1 MWRLIVLVLT
11 LSVPVLPVFAQS
23 CGVSA
28 TPMSFTPYHAFSGNA
43 STGSATV
50 TVSCTG
56 LLFVGATYEVRLGG
70 GQSGN
75 INGRA
80 MLQPSSGNQ
89 LNYQVYTQSGQ
100 VWGNGVQ
107 GSTINDFFLLGLF
120 ARSRNHPITGTIP
133 ANQQVNSGNYAD
145 AVTMTV
151 IW

>member
-1 MWRLIVLVLT
+1 MWRLIVLFFALI
-11 LSVPVLPVFAQS
+11 VPVWPALAQS

-28 TPMSFTPYHAFSGNA
+28 TPMSFTPYHAFSGAA

-50 TVSCTG
+50 TVSCSG

-70 GQSGN
+70 GQSGD
-75 INGRA
+75 INARA
-80 MLQPSSGNQ
+80 MLQASSGNE
-89 LNYQVYTQSGQ
+89 LTYQVYTPSGQ

-107 GSTINDFFLLGLF
+107 GATINDFFLLGLF

>member
-1 MWRLIVLVLT
+1 MWRVIVLI
-11 LSVPVLPVFAQS
+11 LSGFVPVWPALAQS

-28 TPMSFTPYHAFSGNA
+28 TPMSFTPYHAFSGNPSTA
-43 STGSATV
+43 SSTV

-75 INGRA
+75 IAARRLRQAATGSELA
-80 MLQPSSGNQ
+80 
-89 LNYQVYTQSGQ
+89 YQVYTQSGQ

-107 GSTINDFFLLGLF
+107 GATINDFFLLGLLN
-120 ARSRNHPITGTIP
+120 RSRAHPITGTIP
-133 ANQQVNSGNYAD
+133 ANQQVNSGSYAD

>member
-11 LSVPVLPVFAQS
+11 LIVPVWPALAQS

-50 TVSCTG
+50 TVSCSG
-56 LLFVGATYEVRLGG
+56 LLFVGASYEVRLGG
-70 GQSGN
+70 GQSGD
-75 INGRA
+75 ISGRA
-80 MLQPSSGNQ
+80 MLQASSGNE

-107 GSTINDFFLLGLF
+107 GSTINNFFLLGLF
-120 ARSRNHPITGTIP
+120 TRSRNHPITGTIP
-133 ANQQVNSGNYAD
+133 ANQQVNSGSYAD

>member
-80 MLQPSSGNQ
+80 MLQASSGNQ